1 MERLVYNC
9 YFIRQLWLCS
19 PEVNHPSIQ
28 IALLQVDYKTA
39 GNALIHESNKAKAS
53 TGIRHW
59 IPHYL
64 GFFDFTKFLK
74 VSYKLII
81 CQLVI

>member
-9 YFIRQLWLCS
+9 YLIRQLWLRS

-53 TGIRHW
+53 TGICHW
-59 IPHYL
+59 VPHYL
-64 GFFDFTKFLK
+64 GFFYLSESFE
-74 VSYKLII
+74 VSNKLLIR
-81 CQLVI
+81 QLVI